1 MAKKGNKLGLVDG
14 LVQWGIGRAAFAVNT
29 WKAHQ
34 LDKEDR
40 ELVSMFLSNV
50 SEGDP
55 FTKMADDQKRRVA
68 VTVSWI
74 YSDIRLFANT
84 FASANGEVKQIEGEQ
99 LNSVKNHPFELLLR
113 NPNDMMDLSF
123 LWIYTIKWMQ
133 LKGNAY
139 WYLAPR
145 AGNEKDIAEAW
156 PIPADRVKPIPD
168 KEKMIRGY
176 QYTTLAGQAKVIR
189 PEYVVHF
196 QFPNPFTLLDG
207 EVPLNAA
214 LLAMETE
221 IGTGKFQ
228 RDTYVSGRGMPRSI
242 ISLPEET
249 GERDFVALSA
259 QIRHDFEEEQKIII
273 TRSGDVKAT
282 TLGLTQKEMELIG
295 QREFTRDEIDVVFL
309 GYELHGRQSE
319 SELRQR
325 YRMFQDTII
334 HPTHRLIAG
343 QITVQALHRFY
354 GKDLVYEFDDIR
366 TQDRAL
372 NVQERNVYFR
382 VNQLREAR
390 NELNMAEMTSK
401 VPKIQDILEMIS
413 DLPVPLATDPAFVS
427 ALAGLSMQEVGP
439 GDKGGLQPKSPRR
452 LASPN
457 AAMSESDAPVNQLS
471 DAAKSSDEIQLLE
484 PTLKLTD
491 QKHNT
496 DWATP
501 AIEAGIGTEL
511 ARWRKVATKEAG
523 AGHNPGLYSFKS
535 EVLPTRLYHAIRGG
549 LLECDKGEV
558 AIKAVFENAKL
569 SDTRGGGRGRPSKQI
584 QAVNDYQEE
593 LETEYEDWADDFAG
607 DVAKEKDDTARKAI
621 IVAGLLVLL
630 GLLQNLGRKSLP
642 HAIDIALGDNP
653 PTPELLQLIANI
665 VASNEKFLSESFIP
679 DLQAKVEK
687 ALQDKD
693 ILIALETGVGAE
705 AIRGILGTMTARTG
719 QYAGA
724 WWSLHNYATGAL
736 AEMKNKPILWRL
748 DPAVMNH
755 CETCLRYGDKTY
767 PSMKAMLLETGGISP
782 SSGTI
787 CNGNDRCELIVGE

>member
-55 FTKMADDQKRRVA
+55 FTKMADDQKRRIA

-145 AGNEKDIAEAW
+145 AGNEKDIAEVW

-295 QREFTRDEIDVVFL
+295 QREFTRDELDVVFL
-309 GYELHGRQSE
+309 GYELHGKQSE

-334 HPTHRLIAG
+334 HPTHRLVAG
-343 QITVQALHRFY
+343 QISVQALHRFY
-354 GKDLVYEFDDIR
+354 GKDLIYEFDDIR

-372 NVQERNVYFR
+372 NVQERNVYWR
-382 VNQLREAR
+382 VKTFNEAR
-390 NELNMAEMTSK
+390 QDLGMIPYEDAEIGEL
-401 VPKIQDILEMIS
+401 PI
-413 DLPVPLATDPAFVS
+413 PLATDPAFIS
-427 ALAGLSMQEVGP
+427 ALKGLSVNPTGP
-439 GDKGGLQPKSPRR
+439 GDKGGNEPKSKRR

-471 DAAKSSDEIQLLE
+471 DAAKMLNSGDV
-484 PTLKLTD
+484 
-491 QKHNT
+491 
-496 DWATP
+496 AV
-501 AIEAGIGTEL
+501 AGIDAKNTTPQLPQAAFDEGIRTEL
-511 ARWRKVATKEAG
+511 NRWRKVATKEAG

-558 AIKAVFENAKL
+558 AIKAVFENTKL

-593 LETEYEDWADDFAG
+593 LESEYEDWADDFAD

-621 IVAGLLVLL
+621 IATGLLVLL
-630 GLLQNLGRKSLP
+630 ALLQNLGRKSLP

-736 AEMKNKPILWRL
+736 AEMMGKQFYWKR
-748 DPAVMNH
+748 DEQAQH
-755 CETCLRYGDKTY
+755 CATCLQYGDKKY
-767 PSMKAMLLETGGISP
+767 LSLKACLLETGSAPGINV
-782 SSGTI
+782 I
-787 CNGNDRCELIVGE
+787 CNGRCRCEGQLVD

>member
-1 MAKKGNKLGLVDG
+1 MAKKLGLIDG
-14 LVQWGIGRAAFAVNT
+14 LVQWGIQRAAFAANT
-29 WKAHQ
+29 WKTQQ
-34 LDKEDR
+34 LDTQDR
-40 ELVSMFLSNV
+40 QLVSMFLSNV
-50 SEGDP
+50 SDGDP
-55 FTKMADDQKRRVA
+55 FTKLADDQKRRIA

-84 FASANGEVKQIEGEQ
+84 FSSANGEVKRIEGEQ
-99 LNSVKNHPFELLLR
+99 LNSIKNHPFELLLR
-113 NPNDMMDLSF
+113 KPNDKMDLSF

-139 WYLAPR
+139 WFLAPA
-145 AGNEKDIAEAW
+145 AGNAKEIVEIW

-168 KEKMIRGY
+168 KEKMLRGY
-176 QYTTLAGQAKVIR
+176 QYTTLSGQSKIIL

-259 QIRHDFEEEQKIII
+259 QIRHDFEEEQKVII
-273 TRSGDVKAT
+273 TRAGDVKAT

-295 QREFTRDEIDVVFL
+295 QREFTRDELDVVFL
-309 GYELHGRQSE
+309 GYELHGKQTE

-334 HPTHRLIAG
+334 HPTHRLVAG
-343 QITVQALHRFY
+343 QISVQALHRFY

-401 VPKIQDILEMIS
+401 VPQIQSILEMIS

-427 ALAGLSMQEVGP
+427 ALAGLSIQDVGP
-439 GDKGGLQPKSPRR
+439 GDKGGLQPKSQRR
-452 LASPN
+452 LASAN

-471 DAAKSSDEIQLLE
+471 DAAKELPQAAIDE
-484 PTLKLTD
+484 
-491 QKHNT
+491 
-496 DWATP
+496 
-501 AIEAGIGTEL
+501 GIRTEL
-511 ARWRKVATKEAG
+511 NRWRKVAIKELASG
-523 AGHNPGLYSFKS
+523 KNPGLYSFQS
-535 EVLPTRLYHAIRGG
+535 IVIPRPLYHAIRGG
-549 LLECDKGEV
+549 LLEGEKSEEG
-558 AIKAVFENAKL
+558 IKSVFENTKL
-569 SDTRGGGRGRPSKQI
+569 SDTRGGRGRPTKQI
-584 QAVNDYQEE
+584 QAVNEYQEA
-593 LETEYEDWADDFAG
+593 LEDSYSDWADDFAG
-607 DVAKEKDDTARKAI
+607 DVASAEDDTARKAV
-621 IVAGLLVLL
+621 IVAGLLALL
-630 GLLQNLGRKSLP
+630 GTLQVLGRKSLP
-642 HAIDIALGDNP
+642 NAIDIALGDEA
-653 PTPELLQLIANI
+653 PTPELLRIIADI
-665 VASNEKFLSESFIP
+665 VAANENYLKDSLMP
-679 DLQAKVEK
+679 DLQAKIEK

-693 ILIALETGVGAE
+693 IQIALATGVGAE
-705 AIRGILGTMTARTG
+705 AIRGILGTVTARVG
-719 QYAGA
+719 SYSGA
-724 WWSLHNYATGAL
+724 WWSIHNNAVGAL
-736 AEMKNKPILWRL
+736 AEMKGKQILWRL
-748 DPAVMNH
+748 DPAVINH
-755 CETCLRYGDKTY
+755 CATCLTYGDKTY
-767 PSMKAMLLETGGISP
+767 ASMKSMLSETGGISP
-782 SSGTI
+782 SHGTI
-787 CNGNDRCELIVGE
+787 CNGNDRCELIMQD

>member
-1 MAKKGNKLGLVDG
+1 
-14 LVQWGIGRAAFAVNT
+14 
-29 WKAHQ
+29 
-34 LDKEDR
+34 
-40 ELVSMFLSNV
+40 
-50 SEGDP
+50 
-55 FTKMADDQKRRVA
+55 
-68 VTVSWI
+68 
-74 YSDIRLFANT
+74 
-84 FASANGEVKQIEGEQ
+84 
-99 LNSVKNHPFELLLR
+99 
-113 NPNDMMDLSF
+113 
-123 LWIYTIKWMQ
+123 
-133 LKGNAY
+133 
-139 WYLAPR
+139 
-145 AGNEKDIAEAW
+145 
-156 PIPADRVKPIPD
+156 
-168 KEKMIRGY
+168 
-176 QYTTLAGQAKVIR
+176 
-189 PEYVVHF
+189 
-196 QFPNPFTLLDG
+196 
-207 EVPLNAA
+207 
-214 LLAMETE
+214 
-221 IGTGKFQ
+221 
-228 RDTYVSGRGMPRSI
+228 
-242 ISLPEET
+242 
-249 GERDFVALSA
+249 
-259 QIRHDFEEEQKIII
+259 
-273 TRSGDVKAT
+273 
-282 TLGLTQKEMELIG
+282 
-295 QREFTRDEIDVVFL
+295 
-309 GYELHGRQSE
+309 
-319 SELRQR
+319 
-325 YRMFQDTII
+325 MFQDTII
-334 HPTHRLIAG
+334 HPAHRLVAG

-354 GKDLVYEFDDIR
+354 GKDLVYEFEDIR

-372 NVQERNVYFR
+372 NVQERNVYWR
-382 VNQLREAR
+382 AKVYNEAR
-390 NELNMAEMTSK
+390 QDLGLAPYANDTMGLGELLGN
-401 VPKIQDILEMIS
+401 
-413 DLPVPLATDPAFVS
+413 LPVPLATDPAFV
-427 ALAGLSMQEVGP
+427 AQLLGLSPTSPGA
-439 GDKGGLQPKSPRR
+439 GDKGGLDPKSKRR
-452 LASPN
+452 LPSPN

-471 DAAKSSDEIQLLE
+471 DAAKDIPELPQAAIDE
-484 PTLKLTD
+484 
-491 QKHNT
+491 
-496 DWATP
+496 
-501 AIEAGIGTEL
+501 GIRTEL
-511 ARWRKVATKEAG
+511 NRWRKVATKEAG

-549 LLECDKGEV
+549 LLECDKSEV

>member
-55 FTKMADDQKRRVA
+55 FTKMADDQKRRIA

-113 NPNDMMDLSF
+113 NPNDKMDLSF

-145 AGNEKDIAEAW
+145 AGNEKDIAEVW

-168 KEKMIRGY
+168 KEKMISGY

-259 QIRHDFEEEQKIII
+259 QIRHDFEEEQKVII
-273 TRSGDVKAT
+273 TRAGDVKAT

-295 QREFTRDEIDVVFL
+295 QRSFTRDELDVVFL
-309 GYELHGRQSE
+309 GYELHGKQTE
-319 SELRQR
+319 SELKQR
-325 YRMFQDTII
+325 YRMFQDTVI
-334 HPTHRLIAG
+334 HPTHKLVAG
-343 QITVQALHRFY
+343 QITVQALRRFY
-354 GKDLVYEFDDIR
+354 GDDLVYEFEDIR

-372 NVQERNVYFR
+372 NVQERNVYWR
-382 VNQLREAR
+382 VKKLNEAR
-390 NELNMAEMTSK
+390 
-401 VPKIQDILEMIS
+401 QDLL
-413 DLPVPLATDPAFVS
+413 LPPYDDDEIGNLIIPLATDPAFVS
-427 ALAGLSMQEVGP
+427 ALKGLSVTGLGP
-439 GDKGGLQPKSPRR
+439 GDKGGNEPKSPRR
-452 LASPN
+452 LPSPN

-471 DAAKSSDEIQLLE
+471 DAAKDIPQLPAPELPQAAVDE
-484 PTLKLTD
+484 
-491 QKHNT
+491 
-496 DWATP
+496 
-501 AIEAGIGTEL
+501 GIRTEL
-511 ARWRKVATKEAG
+511 NRWRRVAMKELSAG
-523 AGHNPGLYSFKS
+523 RNPGLYSFQS
-535 EVLPTRLYHAIRGG
+535 VVVPRPLYHAIRGG
-549 LLECDKGEV
+549 LLECDKSEA
-558 AIKAVFENAKL
+558 AIKSVFENTKL

-584 QAVNDYQEE
+584 QA
-593 LETEYEDWADDFAG
+593 T
-607 DVAKEKDDTARKAI
+607 
-621 IVAGLLVLL
+621 
-630 GLLQNLGRKSLP
+630 
-642 HAIDIALGDNP
+642 
-653 PTPELLQLIANI
+653 
-665 VASNEKFLSESFIP
+665 
-679 DLQAKVEK
+679 
-687 ALQDKD
+687 
-693 ILIALETGVGAE
+693 
-705 AIRGILGTMTARTG
+705 
-719 QYAGA
+719 
-724 WWSLHNYATGAL
+724 
-736 AEMKNKPILWRL
+736 
-748 DPAVMNH
+748 
-755 CETCLRYGDKTY
+755 
-767 PSMKAMLLETGGISP
+767 
-782 SSGTI
+782 
-787 CNGNDRCELIVGE
+787 